1 MLLVYNISIVEFIQ
15 WLGLIGIMN
24 IKERCIYYR
33 RFAFLVLLLAGC
45 QTKNAEE
52 KKADEFGRKSESYV
66 STLMVQY
73 VAPSERYEGTVPPP
87 PIGWSYLTVG
97 ATYKGDSL
105 RILVDT
111 VRELVSLSEMADAP
125 VDSASIASLVK
136 GNSFLTLNEEAL
148 KEAYVIKP
156 SASIDSF
163 RSHGKEYIL
172 EYYFDDKGYQKKPLD
187 SAEQAALI
195 DALSD
200 WGMLIW
206 QDDMMGLF
214 RVKEPHS
221 TL

>member
-1 MLLVYNISIVEFIQ
+1 M
-15 WLGLIGIMN
+15 
-24 IKERCIYYR
+24 
-33 RFAFLVLLLAGC
+33 FAFVVLLLAGC
-45 QTKNAEE
+45 QAQSFEE
-52 KKADEFGRKSESYV
+52 KETNRLGRKNKSYV